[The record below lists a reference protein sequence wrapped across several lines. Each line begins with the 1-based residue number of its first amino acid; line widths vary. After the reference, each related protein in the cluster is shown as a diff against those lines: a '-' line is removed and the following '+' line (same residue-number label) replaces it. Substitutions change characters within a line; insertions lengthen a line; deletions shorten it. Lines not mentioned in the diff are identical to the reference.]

1 VVAREDI
8 SENLVCAG
16 YVSEKWQIRVR
27 YPELKKVVGKNKN
40 MDTIA
45 DMINSINNAQAVCKE
60 QIVVFPYSNFKFN
73 VLQLLKDEGFILDV
87 QKKGRLASRRIVVDL
102 KYDESQVPAISKI
115 KLVSKQG
122 QRIYSKASEIK
133 NVKSGYGISIISTS
147 KGLLTN
153 KEARKQKLGGEII
166 CQLW

>member
-1 VVAREDI
+1 M
-8 SENLVCAG
+8 
-16 YVSEKWQIRVR
+16 R
-27 YPELKKVVGKNKN
+27 YPELKKVVGKNKKT

-73 VLQLLKDEGFILDV
+73 ILQVLKDEGFILDV

-102 KYDESQVPAISKI
+102 KYDENQAPLISKI
-115 KLVSKQG
+115 KIVSKQG
-122 QRIYSKASEIK
+122 QRIYSKASELK
-133 NVKSGYGISIISTS
+133 NVKSGYGISIISTP